1 MYVITSYS
9 IHYTKLYEELALE
22 DRFEVTCAEQAVT
35 HTELKGYLCLL
46 LPASL
51 CYRQNRRK
59 LVPDIAGIKSVDLI
73 DKCIYINGVTKE
85 LPYSATE
92 SVKFNGGIPAM
103 IGIYDIITHPFSYNF
118 V

>member
-1 MYVITSYS
+1 
-9 IHYTKLYEELALE
+9 LGPAGELALE
-22 DRFEVTCAEQAVT
+22 DRFEVTGAEQTVT

-51 CYRQNRRK
+51 CCRKNCRK

-73 DKCIYINGVTKE
+73 DKCIYLNGVTKE

-92 SVKFNGGIPAM
+92 SIKLYGGIPAVVGVNNVM
-103 IGIYDIITHPFSYNF
+103 PYSIRDKVCGD
-118 V
+118 